1 MGPSFSWSE
10 KGVTNTENGKNRI
23 NPVIELKLGIPERT
37 LSF

>member
-10 KGVTNTENGKNRI
+10 KGVTNMENGNRI

-37 LSF
+37 LGF